1 MTAGPD
7 VTAGPA
13 DGPGTELTV
22 TLQVD
27 GTTRTVVVDARTTLL
42 SVLRDE
48 LGITSAR
55 GTCGIGVCG
64 SCTVLVDDKATSS
77 CIMLAAQARDRE
89 VTTCE
94 GLRLPSGELSAVQ
107 QAFVDRGAYQC
118 SFCIPAM
125 VLTVHAAL
133 QDPEAGRDVASV
145 REYLAGNLC
154 RCGTYPTILEAV
166 SDLVGK
172 AAAQRADGGTA

>member
-1 MTAGPD
+1 MTAEPE
-7 VTAGPA
+7 VA
-13 DGPGTELTV
+13 DAVPSGSTRTV
-22 TLQVD
+22 TLRLN
-27 GTTRTVVVDARTTLL
+27 GETRTVEIDQAATLL
-42 SVLRDE
+42 QVLRDQ

-55 GTCGIGVCG
+55 SACGIGVCG
-64 SCTVLVDDKATSS
+64 ACTVLVDGKVTSS
-77 CIMLAAQARDRE
+77 CIMLAAQAHDRE
-89 VTTCE
+89 ITTGE

-107 QAFVDRGAYQC
+107 RAFVDRGAYQC

-133 QDPEAGRDVASV
+133 QDPEAGRDVESV

-166 SDLVGK
+166 ADLVG
-172 AAAQRADGGTA
+172 AEPADGGAA